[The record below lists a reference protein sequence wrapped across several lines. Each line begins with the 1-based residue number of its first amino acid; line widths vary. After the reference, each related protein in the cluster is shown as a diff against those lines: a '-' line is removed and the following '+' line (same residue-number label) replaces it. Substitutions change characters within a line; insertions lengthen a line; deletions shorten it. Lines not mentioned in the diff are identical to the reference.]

1 MCSAF
6 ARGKEMKNEKL
17 EHFLNIMIPA
27 VIFGGITGVI
37 TAVVI
42 NLYKFLAGKII
53 SLSEEAYHLL
63 ADNLWALLL
72 VVPLLLGVAYLV
84 SLAHK
89 RWPNIKGGGIP
100 TSIGILRGAINF
112 KWLSTLIGTFFA
124 SLVSFFI
131 GVPLGNEG
139 PSVQMGTAIGNGAIP
154 RKLKKYKAWRR
165 YTMTGGACSGFAV
178 ATGAP
183 ISGVLFAI
191 EEAHQ
196 RISPMIFMVAA
207 VSVSASYLT
216 TSLLAPILGVS
227 VSLFPS
233 LTLISLGAKDTWIPL
248 VVGAVLGFF
257 AVAFLKFYEL
267 ISGVMTTKLVKIPAL
282 IKIFV
287 IFAVTLIFGLIS
299 HSFISTGHHLIVDL
313 LLHREVI
320 YMLVLILLV
329 RMALTV
335 FANTSGLT
343 GGVFLPIMAIGA
355 LVSALLGEVALWLGL
370 DEKYYTVI
378 LVLGIVA
385 CVAGMMKMPLTAIVF
400 AIEALSSFDNIIFVV
415 ITSVVAF
422 MITEIFEVKSVGDS
436 VLEHRI
442 HGLYQGKQAKVIDT
456 FVTVE
461 ENSFAVGKQIRD
473 ILWPANLF
481 VLSLKRGEEG
491 ATVDQHGG
499 AEMHAG
505 DILHVRYSTLD
516 EEATREELMAIVNE
530 QDYDIHEDKVI

>member
-1 MCSAF
+1 
-6 ARGKEMKNEKL
+6 MKNEKL
-17 EHFLNIMIPA
+17 EHFLNIIIPA
-27 VIFGGITGVI
+27 VLFGGITGVA

-53 SLSEEAYHLL
+53 SRSEEAYHLL
-63 ADNLWALLL
+63 SENLWALLFVL
-72 VVPLLLGVAYLV
+72 PALLAVACFV

-100 TSIGILRGAINF
+100 TSIGILRGVISF

-139 PSVQMGTAIGNGAIP
+139 PSVQMGTAIGKGCIP

-216 TSLLAPILGVS
+216 TSVLAPLLGVS

-233 LTLISLGAKDTWIPL
+233 LTLVNLGVKDIWIPL
-248 VVGAVLGFF
+248 VVGVASGLF
-257 AVAFLKFYEL
+257 AVAFLKFYDK
-267 ISGVMTTKLVKIPAL
+267 ISDVMTTKLVEIPAFV
-282 IKIFV
+282 KVFV
-287 IFAVTLIFGLIS
+287 IFVVTLIFGLIS

-343 GGVFLPIMAIGA
+343 GGVFLPIMAIGT
-355 LVSALLGEVALWLGL
+355 LVSALIGEVALWLGL

-385 CVAGMMKMPLTAIVF
+385 CIAGMMKMPLTAIVF

-499 AEMHAG
+499 AEMHGG

-530 QDYDIHEDKVI
+530 QDYDPHEDDVI